1 MISKRQY
8 NILSFYLTRTL
19 FLGGGFSL
27 LINLSKND
35 FLITGFLGM
44 LLGYFLLFLFFRKGS
59 VSKVICSFI
68 SSVVLLVGVLS
79 NTVLTSN
86 YLLHATPTIL
96 IIFVFFISL
105 LYALKKDFQVIGRV
119 VEIFVIVSF
128 FEISLALL
136 SLFNLVEIDRMLPL
150 LNSNTMNVIKGILI
164 FCGASVLPNI
174 LLINYRDELKFR
186 DVHFGYIVGCL
197 LMIAVLFFVITIYG
211 SEFASTVR
219 FPAFLILKKID
230 IMGYISNIE
239 NVLVT
244 EWMFNM
250 LISSWV
256 CIRVLKENIN
266 KKLFWFIIIILFV
279 FSNFVL
285 NENYIF
291 LIIVKEY
298 FYYLSFIFV
307 ILSLVIKKRKN

>member
-44 LLGYFLLFLFFRKGS
+44 VFGYFLLFLLFKKGNIS
-59 VSKVICSFI
+59 NIICSI
-68 SSVVLLVGVLS
+68 VAIVVLFVGILS

-86 YLLHATPTIL
+86 YLLLTTPTFL
-96 IIFVFFISL
+96 IILVFIACL
-105 LYALKKDFQVIGRV
+105 LYAEKKDFKVIGRV
-119 VEIFVIVSF
+119 SEIFIIVSF
-128 FEISLALL
+128 FEITLALL
-136 SLFNLVEIDRMLPL
+136 SLFNLVEIDRMFPL
-150 LNSNTMNVIKGILI
+150 FTNNTMNIIKGIII
-164 FCGASVLPNI
+164 FAGASLLPNI
-174 LLINYRDELKFR
+174 LLINYSEDIRFR
-186 DVHFGYIVGCL
+186 DIHLGYIVGCL
-197 LMIAVLFFVITIYG
+197 LMIAVLFFVITIFG

-239 NVLVT
+239 NILVT

-250 LISSWV
+250 LVSSWI
-256 CIRVLKENIN
+256 CIKVLKDNLN
-266 KKLFWFIIIILFV
+266 KYLFYLIILFLFL

-285 NENYIF
+285 NGNYINLLNIKQF
-291 LIIVKEY
+291 
-298 FYYLSFIFV
+298 FYYFTFSLV
-307 ILSLVIKKRKN
+307 IISLVIKKRKN